1 MKKLQNLR
9 LFVLVSILMVAL
21 IFVGIILSHPND
33 KKMNRWELEAVI
45 LDTGGNLV
53 GLEERIKSNGEG
65 WAYSD
70 NEENVTSYAVIGRPA
85 RTIFRFRIYYPLQ
98 IRFQNIIGYDECDF
112 DPDLKC
118 SKFPPDNTSLF
129 EFLNGDHPYDAQY
142 RMVDISFFGPFVDS
156 RDDANW
162 EMMDPGES
170 RSGRAWISME
180 AHNLHG
186 DCSECDVD
194 DYHSLIMNTYDAS
207 IKRGVEDVDSW
218 ILSVDTNFDGPNDYM
233 REKYCECVKVEP
245 TKGKRPPRYYKETR
259 YPAWGQGH
267 IEFQIK
273 FKRANM

>member
-53 GLEERIKSNGEG
+53 GTEVLGPDDEG

-85 RTIFRFRIYYPLQ
+85 RTIFRFRIYHPLK
-98 IRFQNIIGYDECDF
+98 IGFRGILPLDYGEESGLQSC
-112 DPDLKC
+112 
-118 SKFPPDNTSLF
+118 KFPPYNSSLF
-129 EFLNGDHPYDAQY
+129 EFLNDDHPYDAQY
-142 RMVDISFFGPFVDS
+142 RMVDISFFGPYVDS

-162 EMMDPGES
+162 EMMALGES

-180 AHNLHG
+180 AHNLYG

-194 DYHSLIMNTYDAS
+194 DYHSIVMNTYGACLIRDS
-207 IKRGVEDVDSW
+207 IDSW

-259 YPAWGQGH
+259 YPAWGKGN
-267 IEFQIK
+267 IKFQIK